1 MMIMS
6 THDLVAYE
14 NPDMMS
20 LQVLFEY
27 LYNEGV
33 KVPRP
38 HHVKVKWISC
48 GGLVE
53 VHGPSRTTIMSFVLV

>member
-1 MMIMS
+1 MFHFCTIVGIAFGTMMIMG

-38 HHVKVKWISC
+38 HHVKVK
-48 GGLVE
+48 
-53 VHGPSRTTIMSFVLV
+53 